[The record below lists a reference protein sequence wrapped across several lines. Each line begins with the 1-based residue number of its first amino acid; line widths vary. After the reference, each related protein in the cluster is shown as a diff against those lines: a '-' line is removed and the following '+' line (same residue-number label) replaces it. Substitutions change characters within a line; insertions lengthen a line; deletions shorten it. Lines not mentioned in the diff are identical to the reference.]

1 MNNTVPVKPWLNIL
15 STTKQRCNQ
24 LEGDGVSVWCKEK
37 KKPIKLF
44 SWKLFEYKNNNA
56 AVNVSA
62 VNYVDR
68 NWHIKYTYERQ
79 GGGYP

>member
-1 MNNTVPVKPWLNIL
+1 M
-15 STTKQRCNQ
+15 QR
-24 LEGDGVSVWCKEK
+24 K
-37 KKPIKLF
+37 KKPFKLF
-44 SWKLFEYKNNNA
+44 SRKLFEYKNNNA

-68 NWHIKYTYERQ
+68 NWYVKYTYERQ